1 MKFKFFRGR
10 NRKKKNPDEP
20 KQNSNVEKVKNQEQV
35 QAPVVDVVPE
45 LDHLNES
52 NGHIEVNNLMSSQST
67 QDIMSASRTTAE
79 FKETLLNPNPG
90 SRSRSILLDEMSYDA
105 VPILERT
112 LLSRG
117 GVSVATEAV
126 GRVQFGIPPETIKDT
141 MNLGLDVPVTYIVPV
156 DRFCREMGPALGVNL
171 AEFEFPAYFN
181 FFVQKRKCTLV
192 VDNILAE
199 ESIRYEQTLK
209 YFTLTCWIDF

>member
-1 MKFKFFRGR
+1 MKFKFFKGR
-10 NRKKKNPDEP
+10 NRKKQNPDEP
-20 KQNSNVEKVKNQEQV
+20 KQNSNVEKVKNQERIP
-35 QAPVVDVVPE
+35 APVVDVAPE
-45 LDHLNES
+45 LNHLNES
-52 NGHIEVNNLMSSQST
+52 NEHIEVNNLMSSRST
-67 QDIMSASRTTAE
+67 QDFMSASRTTAE

-199 ESIRYEQTLK
+199 ESIRYE
-209 YFTLTCWIDF
+209 

>member
-1 MKFKFFRGR
+1 MKFKFFKGR
-10 NRKKKNPDEP
+10 NRKKQNPDEP

-199 ESIRYEQTLK
+199 ESIRYE
-209 YFTLTCWIDF
+209 

>member
-79 FKETLLNPNPG
+79 FKETLLNPNPA
-90 SRSRSILLDEMSYDA
+90 SRSRSVLLDEMSYDA

-199 ESIRYEQTLK
+199 ESIRYE
-209 YFTLTCWIDF
+209 